1 LRHELHTEPDKSI
14 RNDRSTRDDRST
26 HHNRFADDRGL

>member
-1 LRHELHTEPDKSI
+1 LRHELHTEPDKSK
-14 RNDRSTRDDRST
+14 RDDRSTRDERST

>member
-1 LRHELHTEPDKSI
+1 LRHEFHTEPDKSK
-14 RNDRSTRDDRST
+14 RDDRSIRDDHST